1 MRVICSDW
9 YELLRS
15 NEKVY
20 TFMTKA
26 QQKIEY
32 RWDDFLAEKQAG
44 KISEEEPY
52 DPVVN
57 FDQRFHYY
65 DKYVDI
71 VALLPET
78 STREEEEAKSSIWE
92 LEGLELELFMAMDP
106 ESLAAK
112 AMNPKKRKPDPETDG
127 EGISRHPTA
136 QQVHQHPRNHQPW
149 NWKLQVSRIL
159 DRHQD
164 SLKLLMH
171 DQHTL
176 QSQLEKGLMLNVKK
190 RYW

>member
-15 NEKVY
+15 NEKVFWH

-57 FDQRFHYY
+57 FDQRFHDY

-92 LEGLELELFMAMDP
+92 LGRSTRANGEALGSQDRKDGMLHLQY
-106 ESLAAK
+106 
-112 AMNPKKRKPDPETDG
+112 PK
-127 EGISRHPTA
+127 S
-136 QQVHQHPRNHQPW
+136 
-149 NWKLQVSRIL
+149 
-159 DRHQD
+159 
-164 SLKLLMH
+164 
-171 DQHTL
+171 
-176 QSQLEKGLMLNVKK
+176 
-190 RYW
+190 